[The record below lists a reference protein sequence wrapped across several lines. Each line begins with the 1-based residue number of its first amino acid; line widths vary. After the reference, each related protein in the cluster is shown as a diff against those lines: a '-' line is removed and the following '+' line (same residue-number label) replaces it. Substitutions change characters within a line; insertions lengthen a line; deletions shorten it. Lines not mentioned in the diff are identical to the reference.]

1 MKRKLR
7 GLKRAAFH
15 LDYSLYRVDVPI
27 PNEEGSHLS
36 VIDIWP
42 EGVERTLLLVHGY
55 GGCAE
60 TWEHQINHFSRNYRV
75 VVPDLRGHGQSDA
88 PDSQYTMEE
97 LVNDLQAIVE
107 ALQLPRRFQL
117 AGHSFGGSVA
127 VEYACAQVERVE
139 RLMLISTA
147 GEWPVPRLARWLLRT
162 PGAFLRPWWRFRP
175 RWNAEYHVL
184 QRMMQHNLVNWRGWE
199 KFSQLQT
206 RTLVL
211 TGMRDRYFP
220 RKYFDA
226 VGKQIPGAEILDIGS
241 AKHKVQLERHRAV
254 NRSLSRFLR
263 GGLGSWRERRDE
275 PVAEDQRLWHA
286 AYDENVPHSVPIPR
300 HPLPRFLENTAR
312 WLPKRPALICYN
324 QRMSYAE
331 LDAKANRLANAL
343 LDVGFS
349 AGDRLALLLPNLPS
363 FVIAFYATLKL
374 GGAVVLTN
382 PEAEATALIEQLSAV
397 GARWVAAPSQYAAL
411 WAALADVPET
421 RGLLVDLRQ
430 ELPAAVFHQL
440 AERRRWS
447 HEGQSGFPAE
457 SHWLADLVDRAPHS
471 DRPAAEVDLRD
482 TAVIAYTQGAAGPA
496 RPVRLSHRNLVA
508 NIMQTR
514 HWAPVWR
521 YGREL
526 CLSALPLQHSYP
538 LTLSLNL
545 PIAIGATLVLLPY
558 PDLPT
563 LLEMVRQHRP
573 SMFPAVPAWYLS
585 INQVPNVRRFGFSKI
600 GACLSGL
607 TPLPVEVQESFEKLT
622 RGRILEGYAISEAA
636 PVTHANPFLG
646 QRREGSIGLPL
657 PNTDARIVEIR
668 SRVPLPIGE
677 VGELQIRGPQVS
689 SGYWGEG
696 GTPYEDGW
704 FSTGDLAL
712 MDHAGYFRI
721 LNRISDAF
729 EVQGETIYPRD
740 VEEVLYEHPDVR
752 EVVVVSDP
760 AGADGAQVKAIV
772 LPVRGRML
780 AEDQLTEWCDRRLP
794 RNAIPQLYEFREELP
809 RTFLGSVLRQKLG

>member
-7 GLKRAAFH
+7 GLKRAAFQ
-15 LDYSLYRVDVPI
+15 LDYSLYRVEVPI
-27 PNEEGSHLS
+27 PNEERGHLS

-88 PDSQYTMEE
+88 PDSHYTMEE
-97 LVNDLQAIVE
+97 LVFDLQAIVE
-107 ALQLPRRFQL
+107 ALQLPRRFHL
-117 AGHSFGGSVA
+117 AGHSFGGSIA
-127 VEYACAQVERVE
+127 VEYACAQAGRVE

-147 GEWPVPRLARWLLRT
+147 GEWPVPRLVRWLLRT
-162 PGAFLRPWWRFRP
+162 PGALSRPWWRFRP

-184 QRMMQHNLVNWRGWE
+184 QRMMQHNLVSWRGWE
-199 KFSQLQT
+199 KFPQLQA

-226 VGKQIPGAEILDIGS
+226 VGKHIPGAEILDIGS

-254 NRSLSRFLR
+254 NRSMTRFLH
-263 GGLGSWRERRDE
+263 GGLGSWREGRDE
-275 PVAEDQRLWHA
+275 PDVEDQRLWHA
-286 AYDENVPHSVPIPR
+286 AYDENVPHNVPIPR

-312 WLPKRPALICYN
+312 WLPGRSALICYN
-324 QRMSYAE
+324 QRLSYAE

-343 LDVGFS
+343 LGMGFS

-363 FVIAFYATLKL
+363 FVVAFYATLKL
-374 GGAVVLTN
+374 GGVVVLTN
-382 PEAEATALIEQLSAV
+382 PEADPNTLSEQLSAV
-397 GARWVAAPSQYAAL
+397 GARWVAAPSQYASL

-440 AERRRWS
+440 AERRAWARGEPS
-447 HEGQSGFPAE
+447 SLPGET
-457 SHWLADLVDRAPHS
+457 HWLAELIQQASHSERSTVAVDPRA
-471 DRPAAEVDLRD
+471 A
-482 TAVIAYTQGAAGPA
+482 AVIAYTQGTDGPA

-521 YGREL
+521 YGRER

-538 LTLSLNL
+538 LTLGLNL
-545 PIAIGATLVLLPY
+545 PIAIGATVVLLPY

-563 LLEMVRQHRP
+563 LLETARQHRP

-585 INQVPNVRRFGFSKI
+585 INQVPNVRRYGLSSI

-607 TPLPVEVQESFEKLT
+607 APLPVEVQESFEKLT
-622 RGRILEGYAISEAA
+622 RGHILEGYAISEAA

-646 QRREGSIGLPL
+646 QRRVGSIGLPL

-677 VGELQIRGPQVS
+677 VGELQIRGPQLF
-689 SGYWGEG
+689 SGYWAEEA
-696 GTPYEDGW
+696 TAFEDGW

-721 LNRISDAF
+721 LNRIADEI
-729 EVQGETIYPRD
+729 EVRGERIYPRD

-752 EVVVVSDP
+752 EVVVVGDRV
-760 AGADGAQVKAIV
+760 GLGEAQVRAIV
-772 LPVRGRML
+772 LPVRGKQL
-780 AEDQLTEWCDRRLP
+780 KAAHLTEWCERRLP
-794 RNAIPQLYEFREELP
+794 RNAVPQRYEFRETLP
-809 RTFLGSVLRQKLG
+809 RNFLGTVLRKELG